1 MYTYIDTRDILLLV
15 HSSNTV
21 DTLIDKR
28 DILMN
33 KNKKEIYIYIK
44 KIYIKKEI
52 YIYID
57 KRYI

>member
-33 KNKKEIYIYIK
+33 KNKKDIYI
-44 KIYIKKEI
+44 
-52 YIYID
+52 
-57 KRYI
+57 

>member
-33 KNKKEIYIYIK
+33 KNKKEIYIYK
-44 KIYIKKEI
+44 KRYI
-52 YIYID
+52 YIYI
-57 KRYI
+57 